1 MKINAFIPVRMS
13 SSRFP
18 GKPLTKLLNLT
29 MLEHVWRRT
38 KMSAVDET
46 YVALCDKEIIDICK
60 KIGAKF
66 IVTSNKHEMCM
77 DRIAEAANKK
87 KSDIIVTVQG
97 DEPLIKPDM
106 INLTIKNILKKKDKL
121 FCATLAQKI
130 SSKSEI
136 NNSNRVKIIWNKK
149 KEVIYISREAIP
161 SVAKFK
167 NKIDY
172 YKMVCVY
179 TMTNKNLNKFQ
190 KFGISRNEEIESIDM
205 LRILDN
211 GHKIGIDTINGEVEN
226 IDVKSDIP
234 KVIKILKK
242 DLLIKQYL

>member
-46 YVALCDKEIIDICK
+46 YVALCDKETIDICK
-60 KIGAKF
+60 KIGAKY
-66 IVTSNKHEMCM
+66 IVTSKKHEMCM

-97 DEPLIKPDM
+97 DEPLIKPEM
-106 INLTIKNILKKKDKL
+106 INLTIKNIINKKDNL
-121 FCATLAQKI
+121 FCTTLAQKI

-136 NNSNRVKIIWNKK
+136 NNTNRVKIIWNKK
-149 KEVIYISREAIP
+149 KEVIYITREAIP
-161 SVAKFK
+161 SVSKFK

-179 TMTNKNLNKFQ
+179 TMTRKNLNKFQ
-190 KFGISRNEEIESIDM
+190 KFGISRNEKIESIDM

-211 GHKIGIDTINGEVEN
+211 GLKLGIDTIDGEVEN

-242 DLLIKQYL
+242 DQLIKQYL

>member
-46 YVALCDKEIIDICK
+46 YVALCDKETIDICK
-60 KIGAKF
+60 KIGAKY
-66 IVTSNKHEMCM
+66 IVTSKKHEMCM

-97 DEPLIKPDM
+97 DEPLIKPEM
-106 INLTIKNILKKKDKL
+106 INLTIKNIIKKKDNL
-121 FCATLAQKI
+121 FCTTLAQKI

-136 NNSNRVKIIWNKK
+136 NNTNRVKIIWNKK

-179 TMTNKNLNKFQ
+179 TMTRKNLNKFQ
-190 KFGISRNEEIESIDM
+190 KFGISRNEKIESIDM

-211 GHKIGIDTINGEVEN
+211 GLKLGIDTINGEVEN

-242 DLLIKQYL
+242 DQLIKQYL

>member
-18 GKPLTKLLNLT
+18 GKPLTKLLNIT

-38 KMSAVDET
+38 KMSDVDNT
-46 YVALCDKEIIDICK
+46 YIALCDKETIEVCK

-66 IVTSNKHEMCM
+66 IVTSKKHQMCM
-77 DRIAEAANKK
+77 DRIAEASTKK

-97 DEPLIKPDM
+97 DEPLIKPEM
-106 INLTIKNILKKKDKL
+106 INLTIKNILKRKDDL
-121 FCATLAQKI
+121 FCTTLAQKI
-130 SSKSEI
+130 TSKSEI
-136 NNSNRVKIIWNKK
+136 TNTNRVKIIWNNN

-161 SVAKFK
+161 SVAKYK
-167 NKIDY
+167 NKVNY

-179 TMTNKNLNKFQ
+179 TMMRKNLNKFQ
-190 KFGISRNEEIESIDM
+190 GFGISKHEKIESIDM

-211 GHKIGIDTINGEVEN
+211 SKKLGVDLIKGEVEN
-226 IDVKSDIP
+226 IDVKSDIS
-234 KVIKILKK
+234 KVLKLLKK
-242 DLLIKQYL
+242 DSLVKKYT

>member
-1 MKINAFIPVRMS
+1 MRINAFIPVRMS

-46 YVALCDKEIIDICK
+46 YVALCDKETVDICK
-60 KIGAKF
+60 KIGAKY
-66 IVTSNKHEMCM
+66 IVTSKKHEMCM
-77 DRIAEAANKK
+77 DRIAEASNKK

-136 NNSNRVKIIWNKK
+136 NNPNRVKIIWNKK

-161 SVAKFK
+161 SIAKFK

-179 TMTNKNLNKFQ
+179 TMTKKNLNKFQ

-211 GHKIGIDTINGEVEN
+211 GQKIGIDTINGEVEN

>member
-1 MKINAFIPVRMS
+1 MKVNAFIPVRMS

-18 GKPLTKLLNLT
+18 GKPLTKLLNIT

-38 KMSAVDET
+38 KMSNVDET
-46 YVALCDKEIIDICK
+46 YVALCDKETIDVCK
-60 KIGAKF
+60 RIGAKYV
-66 IVTSNKHEMCM
+66 VTSKKHEMCM

-97 DEPLIKPDM
+97 DEPLITPQM
-106 INLTIKNILKKKDKL
+106 INLTIRNIIKKKDEL
-121 FCATLAQKI
+121 FCTTLAQKI
-130 SSKSEI
+130 SSKKEI
-136 NNSNRVKIIWNKK
+136 HNTNRVKIIWNKK
-149 KEVIYISREAIP
+149 KEVIYISREPIP

-167 NKIDY
+167 GAIDY

-179 TMTNKNLNKFQ
+179 TMTRGNLNKFQ
-190 KFGISRNEEIESIDM
+190 NFGISRNEGIESIDM

-211 GHKIGIDTINGEVEN
+211 GKKLGIDIIKGEVEN

-234 KVIKILKK
+234 KVIKLLKN
-242 DLLIKQYL
+242 DLLVKKYS

>member
-18 GKPLTKLLNLT
+18 GKPLTKLMNIT

-38 KMSAVDET
+38 KLSDVDET
-46 YVALCDKEIIDICK
+46 YIALCDKETVDVCK
-60 KIGAKF
+60 KIGAKY
-66 IVTSNKHEMCM
+66 IVTSKKHEMCM
-77 DRIAEAANKK
+77 DRIAEAVNKK
-87 KSDIIVTVQG
+87 KCEIVVTVQG
-97 DEPLIKPDM
+97 DEPLIKPEM
-106 INLTIKNILKKKDKL
+106 INLTIKKIIKKNDL

-130 SSKSEI
+130 NSKSEI
-136 NNSNRVKIIWNKK
+136 NNPNRVKIIWNNK

-161 SVAKFK
+161 SNQKFK
-167 NKIDY
+167 DKIDY

-179 TMTNKNLNKFQ
+179 TMSRTNLNLFQ
-190 KFGISRNEEIESIDM
+190 KFNISRNEKIESIDM

-211 GHKIGIDTINGEVEN
+211 GKKLGVDVINGEVEN
-226 IDVKSDIP
+226 IDVRSDIS

-242 DLLIKQYL
+242 DLLVKEYI

>member
-1 MKINAFIPVRMS
+1 MS

-18 GKPLTKLLNLT
+18 GKPLTKLMEIT
-29 MLEHVWRRT
+29 MLEHVWQRT
-38 KMSAVDET
+38 KLSDVDET
-46 YVALCDKEIIDICK
+46 YVAVCDKETIDVCK
-60 KIGAKF
+60 KIGAKY
-66 IVTSNKHEMCM
+66 IITSKKHEMCM

-87 KSDIIVTVQG
+87 KSEIIVTVQG
-97 DEPLIKPDM
+97 DEPLIKPEM
-106 INLTIKNILKKKDKL
+106 INLTIKKILKKDNL

-130 SSKSEI
+130 NSKSEI
-136 NNSNRVKIIWNKK
+136 NNSNRVKLVWNKNE
-149 KEVIYISREAIP
+149 EVIYISREAIP
-161 SVAKFK
+161 SSAKFK

-179 TMTNKNLNKFQ
+179 TMSRKNLNLFQ
-190 KFGISRNEEIESIDM
+190 KFKISRNEKIESIDM

-211 GHKIGIDTINGEVEN
+211 GKKLGVDVIDGEVEN

-242 DLLIKQYL
+242 DSLVKEYI

>member
-18 GKPLTKLLNLT
+18 GKPLTKLMNIT

-38 KMSAVDET
+38 KLSDVDET
-46 YVALCDKEIIDICK
+46 YIALCDKETIDVCK
-60 KIGAKF
+60 KIGAKY
-66 IVTSNKHEMCM
+66 IVTSKKHEMCM
-77 DRIAEAANKK
+77 DRIAEASSKK
-87 KSDIIVTVQG
+87 KSEIIVTVQG
-97 DEPLIKPDM
+97 DEPLIKPEM
-106 INLTIKNILKKKDKL
+106 INLTIKNILKKNNDL

-130 SSKSEI
+130 TSKSEI
-136 NNSNRVKIIWNKK
+136 KNPNRVKLVWNNK

-161 SVAKFK
+161 SSAKFK

-179 TMTNKNLNKFQ
+179 TMTRKNLNLFQ
-190 KFGISRNEEIESIDM
+190 KFKISRNEKIESIDM

-211 GHKIGIDTINGEVEN
+211 GKKLGIDVIKGEVEN

-242 DLLIKQYL
+242 DLLVKEYI